1 MVPDPAVLR
10 VLLIATLMQCGAALP
25 VLSADLKPQDASTPT
40 QASNDTQ
47 DLEVTAQIHRELQ
60 ADSSLSV
67 LAKSVR
73 VSTNSDAVVLRG
85 VVRSGELD
93 QIEAVAQKYSG
104 SRQVINQLTV
114 DDLIS
119 AANP

>member
-1 MVPDPAVLR
+1 MVPNPVVLR
-10 VLLIATLMQCGAALP
+10 VILIATLMQCGAALP
-25 VLSADLKPQDASTPT
+25 AVSADLKPQDASTPT
-40 QASNDTQ
+40 QASSDTQ
-47 DLEVTAQIHRELQ
+47 DLEVTAQIRHELQ
-60 ADSSLSV
+60 ADSSFSV
-67 LAKSVR
+67 LAKNVR

-93 QIEAVAQKYSG
+93 QIEALAQKYSG